1 MDRGRATCGG
11 QTPTAQPTRLI
22 RGYNRI
28 DAYCSTQ
35 LDLRSPRAKTEVL
48 GGSPHLDARP
58 GGGSRVL
65 VKEVLS

>member
-11 QTPTAQPTRLI
+11 QKPTAATTRLI

-28 DAYCSTQ
+28 DAYCATQ
-35 LDLRSPRAKTEVL
+35 LGLRSTRAKAEVL

-58 GGGSRVL
+58 GGGARVL
-65 VKEVLS
+65 VKEALS